1 MIDWDKEPVT
11 EPPLTM
17 DLEIV
22 ELIATHGA
30 PLLLPPYPSN
40 TQQTERIICVLTEV
54 APNRVGFMSRE
65 SQIHQLLESRAQVPS
80 FNTKKDAAKLTV

>member
-1 MIDWDKEPVT
+1 MVDWDKEPVI

-17 DLEIV
+17 DLDMDKI
-22 ELIATHGA
+22 IATFGT

-40 TQQTERIICVLTEV
+40 TQQTQRIIRVLTEV

-65 SQIHQLLESRAQVPS
+65 FQIHQLL
-80 FNTKKDAAKLTV
+80 